1 MRLIKIG
8 YKDFDRA
15 AGAGGGWISYPGA
28 RGGGQHVGIKVA

>member
-15 AGAGGGWISYPGA
+15 AGGGWISYPGA
-28 RGGGQHVGIKVA
+28 RRGWQHVGIKVA

>member
-28 RGGGQHVGIKVA
+28 QRGEQNVGMRVA